1 MNTVLVQEVIRYNR
15 LLAVVHSSIEQ
26 LRLSI
31 KGIIV
36 ASTEL
41 EEVANSIFMNC
52 VPDQWAAKGYVSLK
66 PLAAWNTDL
75 ERRMHFVCSWIEN
88 GAPSIFW
95 FPGFFFPQAFLTGTR
110 QNFARKNSFPIDTV
124 DFEFIVRDELS
135 IDNVTAKPDSGCLIH
150 GLFIEGG
157 TWDSDRH
164 LLAECKPKVLFSD
177 FPIILFKPVQFR
189 VAPKTG
195 IYHCP
200 IYKVLSRAGA
210 LSTSGH
216 STNFIIDGEVPTDM
230 PERLWITRSVALF
243 TQLRY

>member
-1 MNTVLVQEVIRYNR
+1 LYEYSCTYGTTSTVPE
-15 LLAVVHSSIEQ
+15 
-26 LRLSI
+26 
-31 KGIIV
+31 
-36 ASTEL
+36 
-41 EEVANSIFMNC
+41 
-52 VPDQWAAKGYVSLK
+52 
-66 PLAAWNTDL
+66 
-75 ERRMHFVCSWIEN
+75 
-88 GAPSIFW
+88 
-95 FPGFFFPQAFLTGTR
+95 
-110 QNFARKNSFPIDTV
+110 
-124 DFEFIVRDELS
+124 
-135 IDNVTAKPDSGCLIH
+135 SGCLIH

-177 FPIILFKPVQFR
+177 FPIILFNPVQFR
-189 VAPKTG
+189 VPPTTG